1 MPGRQIP
8 TNAVHPRRLTLS
20 LALAA
25 TVSLVAGVPVSA
37 ATVSN
42 TWSAKIGSAGV
53 NGTAKVTAF
62 GSGTGSVALKL
73 LKLKPS
79 SLLPVVISKGT
90 CGAVGTTVATLAS
103 IRTSSAGAAAR
114 TSTLT
119 AAQTKAINAATNGTG
134 RIAIRVGSGTTR
146 KCGLFAVPT
155 PLVAATIQVGAY
167 PADATI
173 DPSGVWVVNSVA
185 RTASRIDPK
194 TNTVLSAASLVGI
207 EGNTLPWAI
216 TSGFG
221 SIWVSILAYD
231 DTGVLVLNGSVL
243 RIDPVTGLPIGT
255 PIPVGKGPLEIAA
268 SPEAIWVTNY
278 EDATVSRIDPLMNA
292 VSATILVGARP
303 FGVAAGFG
311 SIWVSSE
318 ADGKVARIDPLTNTV
333 TTSIPT
339 VGVAEGI
346 MVGAGSVWVTNYG
359 TEGVAD
365 GVLSRIDPAINSVV
379 ATIPVGTNPIMV
391 AFGGGSVWVGLF
403 GEPTVV
409 QVDPATNTVKKRIA
423 VGATSWGIAAT
434 DHVVWAVHPTAAGN
448 DPKNFTLP
456 GTVTR
461 ISF

>member
-25 TVSLVAGVPVSA
+25 TVSLVAGVPASA

-90 CGAVGTTVATLAS
+90 CAAVGTTVATLAS
-103 IRTSSAGAAAR
+103 IRTSSAGSAAR

-146 KCGLFAVPT
+146 KCGLFAVPA
-155 PLVAATIQVGAY
+155 PAVAATVLVGTY
-167 PADATI
+167 PVDATI

-185 RTASRIDPK
+185 QTASRIDPK
-194 TNTVLSAASLVGI
+194 TNTVLSVASLGI

-231 DTGVLVLNGSVL
+231 DAGVVVQNGSVL

-278 EDATVSRIDPLMNA
+278 EDATVSRIDPLLNA
-292 VSATILVGARP
+292 VSATIPVGARP

-311 SIWVSSE
+311 SIWVASE

-333 TTSIPT
+333 TASIPT

-391 AFGGGSVWVGLF
+391 AFGGGSVWVSML

-409 QVDPATNTVKKRIA
+409 RVDPATNTVKNRIA
-423 VGATSWGIAAT
+423 VGAKSWGIAAT

-448 DPKNFTLP
+448 NPEDFTLP